1 MSNLIIGIKMEELK
15 RDARILA
22 YVNCLLPVVFLSIGI
37 LSLGGFVSNNLLEGL
52 KNHVVF
58 MSLIELVMFPF
69 YFYFWFKFLGSLK
82 RNYEGNANIMP
93 AVIIAKTVLVLKILF
108 MFIGLIAS
116 MVIFSKHS
124 FTNLNVQTGYWG
136 LYPDGTTGYIFTS
149 IRLIV
154 IILAAIM
161 YFLLSESTESKSSMR
176 YIALAL
182 AVITIVSGSA
192 NLQSEAWGWNILQYV
207 GFVLEF
213 VFLYRISQ
221 GYEFIGNKK
230 EE

>member
-1 MSNLIIGIKMEELK
+1 MEELK

>member
-1 MSNLIIGIKMEELK
+1 MEELK

-22 YVNCLLPVVFLSIGI
+22 YVNCFLPIVFLSIGI
-37 LSLGGFVSNNLLEGL
+37 LSLGSFVSNNLLEGL

-69 YFYFWFKFLGSLK
+69 FFYFWFKFVGSIK
-82 RNYEGNANIMP
+82 RNYEGDSNIMP
-93 AVIIAKTVLVLKILF
+93 AVKIAKIVLVLKILF
-108 MFIGLIAS
+108 IFIGLIAFT
-116 MVIFSKHS
+116 VIFSKHS
-124 FTNLNVQTGYWG
+124 FANLNVQTDYWG
-136 LYPDGTTGYIFTS
+136 LYPDGTTGYIFSS

-154 IILAAIM
+154 IMLTAIM
-161 YFLLSESTESKSSMR
+161 YFLLSESTERKSSMR

-182 AVITIVSGSA
+182 AVITIASGLG
-192 NLQSEAWGWNILQYV
+192 NMQSDGWGWNILQYS

-213 VFLYRISQ
+213 VFLYKISQ

>member
-1 MSNLIIGIKMEELK
+1 MEELK

-22 YVNCLLPVVFLSIGI
+22 YVNCFLPIVFLSIGI
-37 LSLGGFVSNNLLEGL
+37 LSLGSFVSNNLLEGL

-69 YFYFWFKFLGSLK
+69 LFYYWFKFLGSFK
-82 RNYEGNANIMP
+82 QNYEGDSNIMP
-93 AVIIAKTVLVLKILF
+93 AIKIAKFVLVLKILF
-108 MFIGLIAS
+108 IFIGLIAS
-116 MVIFSKHS
+116 IVIFSKHS
-124 FTNLNVQTGYWG
+124 FANLNVQTDYWG
-136 LYPDGTTGYIFTS
+136 LYPDGATGYIFTS

-154 IILAAIM
+154 IMLTAIM
-161 YFLLSESTESKSSMR
+161 YVLLSESTERKSSMR

-182 AVITIVSGSA
+182 AVITIASGLG
-192 NLQSEAWGWNILQYV
+192 NMQSEAWGWNILQYV

-213 VFLYRISQ
+213 VFLYKISQ

-230 EE
+230 EV

>member
-1 MSNLIIGIKMEELK
+1 MEELK

-37 LSLGGFVSNNLLEGL
+37 LSLGSFVSNNLLEGL

-154 IILAAIM
+154 IILASIM